1 MNARTTVFTLVAL
14 AALASPLSTAR
25 ADASPT
31 RSLSPYFVV
40 DGEASGVEGFALE
53 STRVHAN
60 VSGVIADV
68 VVEQTYRN
76 RGRLPI
82 HARYVFPASTRAA
95 VHGMSMRVGTRRV
108 VAQIRERQQA
118 AREFEVARA
127 AGRTASLLEQQRPN
141 VFSMAIANIL
151 PTDVVVVELHY
162 NELLVPTDG
171 VYQFVYPT
179 VVGPRYSRGG
189 GGEGE
194 AGGAT
199 GPAAGSVPYLRE
211 GASPDTTFE
220 IDVTIGSG
228 TPLGDVRSSS
238 HRVDVDRTGANAA
251 RVALTA
257 GEGFAGN
264 RDFILDYTLAGE
276 RIASGLLL
284 YETPA
289 ENHFLLMV
297 QPPARV
303 RAEDIPAREYIFVF
317 DVSGSM
323 GGFPL
328 DTGKALIRDLIS
340 HLRPTDTFDLILFSG
355 DQRTMS
361 PSSVPA
367 TPANVRRAIAI
378 IDDERGGGGTE
389 LDAALQEAEA
399 IPRTPNVSRSVV
411 LLTDGFIAEEREAFT
426 RVSRNVNRTNVFA
439 FGIGSSVN
447 RHLIEGVARAGQGE
461 PFIVTKPDEAAAVAA
476 RFRRYIESPVLTDV
490 DVSFPGFDAYEV
502 EPARQADLFAER
514 PIVVVGKWRGAR
526 RGTIVVTG
534 RTPSGRFESRADVS
548 TTSSRPEN
556 SALPLLWARSKI
568 ARLADVGI
576 DGDDARAAEEVTAL
590 GLRYSLLTRYTSFI
604 AVVEEI
610 RNPGGVGAESNQ
622 PVALP
627 QGVSELAVGGS
638 YSNGAEPEL
647 WLLVALFGV
656 IAAFRMVRRPEESAA
671 R

>member
-1 MNARTTVFTLVAL
+1 MNARFSLLAVVAL
-14 AALASPLSTAR
+14 AIPLSTALPNAR
-25 ADASPT
+25 ADDALS

-53 STRVHAN
+53 ATRVHAN

-95 VHGMSMRVGTRRV
+95 VHGMSMRVGNRRV
-108 VAQIRERQQA
+108 VARIRERQQA

-141 VFSMAIANIL
+141 VFTMAIANIL
-151 PTDVVVVELHY
+151 PNDQVVVELHY

-179 VVGPRYSRGG
+179 VVGPRYSRSAGEEGSGG
-189 GGEGE
+189 
-194 AGGAT
+194 
-199 GPAAGSVPYLRE
+199 GSVPYLRE

-220 IDVTIGSG
+220 IDVALGTG
-228 TPLGDVRSSS
+228 TPLGTVRSSS
-238 HRVDVDRTGANAA
+238 HRVDVDRTAANAA
-251 RVALTA
+251 SVALTA
-257 GEGFAGN
+257 GQGFAGN

-284 YETPA
+284 FETPQ

-303 RAEDIPAREYIFVF
+303 SPEDVPAREYVFVF

-323 GGFPL
+323 NGFPL

-340 HLRPTDTFDLILFSG
+340 HLRPTDTFNVLLFSG
-355 DQRTMS
+355 DARTMS
-361 PSSVPA
+361 PRSVPA
-367 TPANVRRAIAI
+367 NAENVRRAIAI
-378 IDDERGGGGTE
+378 IDDERGAGGTE
-389 LDAALQEAEA
+389 LDAALRQVEA

-411 LLTDGFIAEEREAFT
+411 LLTDGYIAEEREAFT

-461 PFIVTKPDEAAAVAA
+461 PFVVTDPSEAAEVAS
-476 RFRRYIESPVLTDV
+476 RFRRYIESPVLTEV
-490 DVSFPGFDAYEV
+490 DVSFQGFDAYEV
-502 EPARQADLFAER
+502 EPARQPDLFANR

-526 RGTIVVTG
+526 RGAIVVTG
-534 RTPSGRFESRADVS
+534 RTPSGRFESRADVAS
-548 TTSSRPEN
+548 TAPRPEN

-568 ARLADVGI
+568 ARLADLGM
-576 DGDDARAAEEVTAL
+576 DGEDAQVAEQVTAL

-610 RNPGGVGAESNQ
+610 RNPGGVGADSNQ
-622 PVALP
+622 PLALP
-627 QGVSELAVGGS
+627 QGVSEQAVGGS
-638 YSNGAEPEL
+638 YSTGAEPEL
-647 WLLVALFGV
+647 GLLAALALVFVAV
-656 IAAFRMVRRPEESAA
+656 RMSAHGRIGRA
-671 R
+671 S

>member
-1 MNARTTVFTLVAL
+1 MNARTSVFTLAAL

-25 ADASPT
+25 ADAAPT

-151 PTDVVVVELHY
+151 PTDLVVVELHY

-189 GGEGE
+189 GGGGE

-199 GPAAGSVPYLRE
+199 GPTAGSVPYLRE

-355 DQRTMS
+355 DQRTMA

-399 IPRTPNVSRSVV
+399 IPRAPNASRSVV

-490 DVSFPGFDAYEV
+490 DVSFQGFDAYEV

-627 QGVSELAVGGS
+627 QGVSEQAVGGS
-638 YSNGAEPEL
+638 YSSGAEPEL

-656 IAAFRMVRRPEESAA
+656 IAALRMVRRLEASAA